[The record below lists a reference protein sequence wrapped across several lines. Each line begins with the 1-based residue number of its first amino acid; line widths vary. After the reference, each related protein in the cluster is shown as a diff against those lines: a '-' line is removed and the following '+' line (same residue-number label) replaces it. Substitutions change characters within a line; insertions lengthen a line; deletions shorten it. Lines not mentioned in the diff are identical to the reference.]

1 MDRGAWWAAAQ
12 GVAKS
17 RTRLSNFTFTFHFH
31 ALEKAMAPHSSV
43 LAWRIPGT
51 GEPGGLPSLGSHRVG
66 HACSDA
72 AAAAPCAVI
81 SLNYAQWSLLFVN
94 PWTIAHQA
102 PLSMG
107 FSRQV
112 PWSGVPFPSPGDLPD
127 PGMEPLSPAAR
138 AVAGGFCT
146 AAPPGR
152 PPGFAQV

>member
-1 MDRGAWWAAAQ
+1 MCVW
-12 GVAKS
+12 
-17 RTRLSNFTFTFHFH
+17 
-31 ALEKAMAPHSSV
+31 
-43 LAWRIPGT
+43 
-51 GEPGGLPSLGSHRVG
+51 LPS
-66 HACSDA
+66 
-72 AAAAPCAVI
+72 APK
-81 SLNYAQWSLLFVN
+81 NYAHAVSAQSLSHVQLFVN
-94 PWTIAHQA
+94 PWTVAHQA